1 MSKIGKYLKALFSS
15 EVKALKAG
23 IDDNGTSETIKQSL
37 KYARGIAYAIDK
49 NYQITWISNETALK
63 YPNAIGQKCYMK
75 FADYDSPC
83 PDCYLQKAMKSG
95 IIQTSVKH
103 LNYASVLS
111 GTSFWEGI
119 SIPLYNHNHK
129 IIGAISFSQ
138 EIENIEKHREKLLE
152 EKLPEIEENEIDV
165 FIKSRY
171 DVIFESLH
179 IPICITGNNLKV
191 VFHNKAFSKVIGR
204 NGHSLS
210 KELITDLLP
219 EINDIG
225 TQKILSLIVSG
236 VDEQTYSFIL
246 ERDFQEKNVN
256 LQISP
261 VKINEAKIGGIV
273 WKIRLNPKNIIKTDD
288 FLVNPRFNNN
298 FGIMVIDDEG
308 KVIHWNKFLANT
320 FHWEEDELVGMPN
333 PILSHEAISEY
344 LEDKSSEKLELVR
357 KTKEGQNRDIR
368 LSISPVLNNIGEIT
382 EYICLIENTT
392 YEKYIKSEFKELEE
406 RYSNIIKNF
415 EGITFKFD
423 RGFNAI
429 QLKGSVRQLLGYS
442 EDELITE
449 KVKFQDLIYNED
461 KILIDDYIKKI
472 KVHIKT
478 EKELELRIVAKDKS
492 IKWVHFYFQNIADE
506 FGNITQ
512 IQGFLY
518 NVTQRKEVEEE
529 LKHSREKFRNLA
541 MYLETA
547 REEEKKRLALEIHD
561 ELGHALTAIKLEL
574 AWILKKKF
582 LRHDVMIEKV
592 RKMNELIESTIRKV
606 RTISSDLRPS
616 VLDHFGLEAALEW
629 QASEF
634 QKRSAVRCKIQL
646 DKEAINIDEKT
657 STAIF
662 RIFQEILTNIA
673 KHAKAT
679 RVDVVL
685 EKNHN
690 DIILKVRDNGKG
702 FKYEKTKKT
711 QSLGLL
717 GMTERANAI
726 DGTLS
731 INSVIGVGTTVML
744 NVPFKKN

>member
-1 MSKIGKYLKALFSS
+1 LVNL
-15 EVKALKAG
+15 
-23 IDDNGTSETIKQSL
+23 L
-37 KYARGIAYAIDK
+37 KYIKNIFSFDGNGMKIISDETDKSDLLKKSLINAKGIAYAIDK
-49 NYQITWISNETALK
+49 NYNITWTSNETSQL
-63 YPNAIGQKCYMK
+63 YPNSVGKKCYEK
-75 FADYDSPC
+75 FAESDIPC
-83 PDCYLQKAMKSG
+83 PDCYCQKAMEIG
-95 IIQTSVKH
+95 RMQTSVKH
-103 LNYASVLS
+103 LNYASPDS
-111 GTSFWEGI
+111 GGSFWEGL
-119 SIPLYNHNHK
+119 SIPIYNNNHQ
-129 IIGAISFSQ
+129 ISGAISFSQ
-138 EIENIEKHREKLLE
+138 QIENIKKHRDKLLE
-152 EKLPEIEENEIDV
+152 SNLPVIDERELDI
-165 FIKSRY
+165 FIKDNY

-179 IPICITGNNLKV
+179 IQICITANNLKI
-191 VFHNKAFSKVIGR
+191 VFNNKSFSELTGKDGQDLAD
-204 NGHSLS
+204 N
-210 KELITDLLP
+210 LITDILP

-236 VDEQTYSFIL
+236 VAEQTYSFIL
-246 ERDFQEKNVN
+246 ERDFKEKNIN

-261 VKINEAKIGGIV
+261 IKITDAKIGGII
-273 WKIRLNPKNIIKTDD
+273 WKIILNPKKTIKTDD
-288 FLVNPRFNNN
+288 FIVNSRFNNN
-298 FGIMVIDDEG
+298 FGVMVLDSDG
-308 KVIHWNKFLANT
+308 KIVNWNKFLTNT

-333 PILSHEAISEY
+333 PIISSEAIVEY
-344 LEDKSSEKLELVR
+344 LEDKSSEKLELTR
-357 KTKEGQNRDIR
+357 KTKEGQNRDIK
-368 LSISPVLNNIGEIT
+368 LSVFPVLNNADKISQ
-382 EYICLIENTT
+382 YVCLIENIT

-406 RYSNIIKNF
+406 RYNNFIKNF
-415 EGITFKFD
+415 EGITFKFNKK
-423 RGFNAI
+423 FNPI
-429 QLKGSVRQLLGYS
+429 LLKGSVRQLLGYT
-442 EDELITE
+442 EEELITE
-449 KVKFQDLIYNED
+449 KVKFIDLIYSDD
-461 KILIDDYIKKI
+461 KILIEDYIKKI
-472 KVHIKT
+472 KNHIKT
-478 EKELELRIVAKDKS
+478 DKELELRVITKDQTV
-492 IKWVHFYFQNIADE
+492 KWIHFYFQNIADE

-529 LKHSREKFRNLA
+529 LKLSREKFRNLA

-582 LRHDVMIEKV
+582 LRHDIMIEKV

-634 QKRSAVRCKIQL
+634 QKRSAVRCKIHL

-662 RIFQEILTNIA
+662 RIFQEVLTNIA
-673 KHAKAT
+673 KHAKAS

-690 DIILKVRDNGKG
+690 NIVLKVRDNGKG
-702 FKYEKTKKT
+702 FKLEKTKKT
-711 QSLGLL
+711 QSLGIL

-726 DGTLS
+726 GGELS

-744 NVPFKKN
+744 IVPLKKN